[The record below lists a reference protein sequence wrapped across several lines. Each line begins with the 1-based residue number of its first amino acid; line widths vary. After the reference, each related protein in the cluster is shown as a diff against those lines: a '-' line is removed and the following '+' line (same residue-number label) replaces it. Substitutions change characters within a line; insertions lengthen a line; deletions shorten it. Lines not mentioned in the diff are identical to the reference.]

1 MMEALSTARKSRN
14 AKALALICLAVAA
27 VPAMAADAPAAAA
40 ATAAS
45 GGPEYRL
52 HPGDRLAI
60 SVWKEP
66 EMQREMTIAPDGKV
80 SFPLTGE
87 IQAAGKVVGD
97 VRREIESRLKK
108 FIPEPTVNVSVVNV
122 EGNRVFVIGQVTRP
136 GAYVMNPELNV
147 LQALSLA
154 GGGTAFAKLDG
165 ILILRGSGTAQD
177 VKRFRFSQVSEGKNL
192 EQNIVLQSGDVVV
205 VP

>member
-1 MMEALSTARKSRN
+1 MMPAVTIMKKCHRAWCLL
-14 AKALALICLAVAA
+14 ALAGVSLGVG
-27 VPAMAADAPAAAA
+27 AADAPATAPAAA
-40 ATAAS
+40 GVA
-45 GGPEYRL
+45 EYRL

-66 EMQREMTIAPDGKV
+66 EMQRELTIAPDGRV
-80 SFPLTGE
+80 AFPLTGE
-87 IQAAGKVVGD
+87 IQAAGKFVGD
-97 VRREIESRLKK
+97 VRREIETRLKK

-165 ILILRGSGTAQD
+165 VIILRGTGSAQD